1 MLSHYGRIWLARDR
15 NAQTDDAE
23 GRREW
28 ERALTERAFKL
39 DEQKVDDWGRL
50 LRFSAA
56 GRPAEVAAPG
66 VALGD
71 VVLRQARLGIEMQP
85 GAPVDTEPLNDGKV
99 RARPGDTL
107 QVALEWQ
114 ANAPPAGNYTVF
126 LQLLDAGSQV
136 KAQRDRWPGD
146 GFYPTAGLS
155 AGQVITDSL
164 ALPLDVP
171 PGQYRLIAGLYR
183 GDQPGAPRL
192 TGPGGDHV
200 TLAQV
205 EVR

>member
-1 MLSHYGRIWLARDR
+1 M
-15 NAQTDDAE
+15 
-23 GRREW
+23 
-28 ERALTERAFKL
+28 
-39 DEQKVDDWGRL
+39 
-50 LRFSAA
+50 
-56 GRPAEVAAPG
+56 
-66 VALGD
+66 
-71 VVLRQARLGIEMQP
+71 
-85 GAPVDTEPLNDGKV
+85 

-114 ANAPPAGNYTVF
+114 ASAPPAGNYTVF

-136 KAQRDRWPGD
+136 QAQRDRWPGD
-146 GFYPTAGLS
+146 GLFPTAALS
-155 AGQVITDSL
+155 AGQVITDNV

-171 PGQYRLIAGLYR
+171 PGSYRLIAGLYR